1 MLDNLTSKQ
10 ISEWEAYDRLD
21 PIGEWRED
29 FRLAYLSSLITN
41 ISISVHGKKGAKLT
55 QPIDFMLEWG
65 KEKKE
70 IEKQSTDQIKE
81 ALMSFAKG
89 QNRRVKLE
97 KGGINPPVKKNKP
110 PKREKR

>member
-10 ISEWEAYDRLD
+10 ISEWDAYDRLD
-21 PIGEWRED
+21 PIGTWRDD

-41 ISISVHGKKGAKLT
+41 IAISVHGKKGAKLT
-55 QPIDFMLEWG
+55 QPADFMLEWG

-70 IEKQSTDQIKE
+70 IEKQSVDQIKE
-81 ALMSFAKG
+81 FMMGFAKD
-89 QNRRVKLE
+89 QNRRVKAD
-97 KGGINPPVKKNKP
+97 KRKTRQPIKKNKP